1 MYMRKI
7 FSCLFVP
14 AVLIISLYFLYKN
27 GYLAGKQVLGWFSES
42 ICENPITYKIGT
54 IDDDFDISYEELKTL
69 AENGSKI
76 WEEAYGKELFKYDE
90 NAKLEI
96 NLVYDERQDYLK
108 NIGDLEESVYDHKL
122 DMDEKLK
129 IFDQMVA
136 AFDEER
142 DSLNEKIDYWNK
154 KGGAPKDEYEKI
166 ILEQNGLLKKAWKL
180 NEYAR
185 GLDETVSSINEK
197 INKLNSNVESFN
209 DLIGENPKMGVY
221 TSGVEKI
228 DIFFYSDENHLT
240 NVISHELGHALGL
253 GHLEREDALMSP
265 SMTEKT
271 SLTEDDKNLVKNFCT
286 ENTKLKFIEKRLK
299 IGAYRIYEYIKSL
312 IDQQDPQETDV
323 DPAF

>member
-166 ILEQNGLLKKAWKL
+166 ILEQDTLLRKAEKINQYAQDL
-180 NEYAR
+180 NK
-185 GLDETVSSINEK
+185 TVDFVNEK
-197 INKLNSNVESFN
+197 INNLNNNVKSFN
-209 DLIGENPKMGVY
+209 DLLGENPEMGVY
-221 TSGVEKI
+221 TSGIEKI
-228 DIFFYSDENHLT
+228 DIFFYSNEDHLT

-253 GHLEREDALMSP
+253 GHLDREDALMSP
-265 SMTEKT
+265 SMTEHT
-271 SLTEDDKNLVKNFCT
+271 SLTEDDKKLVKDFCT
-286 ENTKLKFIEKRLK
+286 ENTKLKVMEKKFKSGTYCL
-299 IGAYRIYEYIKSL
+299 YEYIKSL
-312 IDQQDPQETDV
+312 FNQQSSQETSV
-323 DPAF
+323 GTAF

>member
-1 MYMRKI
+1 M
-7 FSCLFVP
+7 
-14 AVLIISLYFLYKN
+14 
-27 GYLAGKQVLGWFSES
+27 GKEVLGWFGES
-42 ICENPITYKIGT
+42 ICENPVTYKIGT
-54 IDDDFDISYEELKTL
+54 IDDEFDISHEELKTL

-96 NLVYDERQDYLK
+96 NLVYDGRQDYLK

-129 IFDQMVA
+129 ILDQMVA

-154 KGGAPKDEYEKI
+154 KGGAPKDEYKKI
-166 ILEQNGLLKKAWKL
+166 VSEQNGLLKKAWKI
-180 NEYAR
+180 NEYAQS
-185 GLDETVSSINEK
+185 LDENVSSINEK
-197 INKLNSNVESFN
+197 IDKLNSNVESFN
-209 DLIGENPKMGVY
+209 DLISENPKMGVY
-221 TSGVEKI
+221 TSGIEKI
-228 DIFFYSDENHLT
+228 DIFFYSNEGHLT

-253 GHLEREDALMSP
+253 GHLERKDALMSP
-265 SMTEKT
+265 SMTEHT
-271 SLTEDDKNLVKNFCT
+271 SLTEDDKNLVKDFCA

-312 IDQQDPQETDV
+312 IDQQEPQETNV
-323 DPAF
+323 EPAF